1 MTYFDAVR
9 EASANDHRRVHKAAL
24 DVRIQATRDSLAS
37 MRNERTVVVCQ
48 NVGRDAGI
56 VTDMIVKV
64 IVSIVVL
71 AQHRVVAHWT
81 LLDGC
86 TLCM

>member
-37 MRNERTVVVCQ
+37 MRNERATDVAGTSL
-48 NVGRDAGI
+48 VGHS
-56 VTDMIVKV
+56 IVKV
-64 IVSIVVL
+64 GYPVGIIGNTWIISV
-71 AQHRVVAHWT
+71 R
-81 LLDGC
+81 
-86 TLCM
+86 